1 MFRFDPQSGVLTP
14 VQQVASA
21 NPSFVAL
28 DPSKRFLYA
37 VNEIDDY
44 EGTKSGSIEA
54 YAIDADTGTLKL
66 LNRQTLNR
74 PIPAH
79 LAVDPMGRYVVVANY
94 IGGDFVVLPIELDGR
109 VGPVSGVLKDVGAGP
124 NRASE

>member
-1 MFRFDPQSGVLTP
+1 MLTP

-28 DPSKRFLYA
+28 DPSKRFLYV

-44 EGTKSGSIEA
+44 GGKKSGSIEA

-66 LNRQTLNR
+66 LNRQTLNS

-79 LAVDPMGRYVVVANY
+79 LAVLYVIDELNATVTVLAYDPAAGRISQALQT
-94 IGGDFVVLPIELDGR
+94 ISTEPQRIQ
-109 VGPVSGVLKDVGAGP
+109 
-124 NRASE
+124 